1 MVSDLPARA
10 TERIRLTQRTFIR
23 QACLATALLVTGFF
37 LAGCSFT
44 VPRLRYA
51 PPSGTPAL
59 KLPTSK
65 RLAIFVGT
73 VADSRGVGERF
84 LVEAGDTYL
93 PGGDAAPGWDVSIL
107 PVPLAVE
114 VREFLI
120 SELRRLGIRVVSQA
134 SDAEERLEA
143 EVMRLR
149 IQFNAFGGSRASFS
163 LRARLYASGSTHPVW
178 EANLEGS
185 GTSGKLLGPESA
197 YQATS
202 QALSHAVGKLGRA
215 PGFVSAL
222 ARPPAVPTAIA
233 KKEERPKPAAKPSGP
248 RFPQT
253 PVTVKFRKSEV
264 RPDDVAV
271 IIGNA
276 DYEKQGKDIPNVM
289 PAYADAEGMKR
300 YFTQALGVREGNVI
314 DLRDATSAQMVRVFG
329 SERDHRG
336 QLYDWVRPGRS
347 RVYVYYSGHGAPGG
361 KEGSAYLVPA
371 DADVAR
377 IHLNGYPLATLYRNL
392 GKIPARSIM
401 VVLEA
406 CFSGVSQ
413 GGSVISRASPVYLKL
428 KSPPVPPNVTVIA
441 AGAANQMASWEKD
454 TSHSLFTKYFLKGM
468 SGEAD
473 KNPYGNGDGKVAW
486 AELKAYLKGTL
497 TYFARRYYGR
507 DQVAQIVNARGR

>member
-23 QACLATALLVTGFF
+23 QACLATALLVTGFL
-37 LAGCSFT
+37 LASCSFT

-93 PGGDAAPGWDVSIL
+93 L

-185 GTSGKLLGPESA
+185 GTSGKLRGTDSA
-197 YQATS
+197 YQAPS

-222 ARPPAVPTAIA
+222 ARPPPAPPANA
-233 KKEERPKPAAKPSGP
+233 KK
-248 RFPQT
+248 
-253 PVTVKFRKSEV
+253 
-264 RPDDVAV
+264 
-271 IIGNA
+271 
-276 DYEKQGKDIPNVM
+276 
-289 PAYADAEGMKR
+289 
-300 YFTQALGVREGNVI
+300 
-314 DLRDATSAQMVRVFG
+314 
-329 SERDHRG
+329 
-336 QLYDWVRPGRS
+336 
-347 RVYVYYSGHGAPGG
+347 
-361 KEGSAYLVPA
+361 
-371 DADVAR
+371 
-377 IHLNGYPLATLYRNL
+377 
-392 GKIPARSIM
+392 
-401 VVLEA
+401 
-406 CFSGVSQ
+406 
-413 GGSVISRASPVYLKL
+413 
-428 KSPPVPPNVTVIA
+428 
-441 AGAANQMASWEKD
+441 
-454 TSHSLFTKYFLKGM
+454 
-468 SGEAD
+468 
-473 KNPYGNGDGKVAW
+473 
-486 AELKAYLKGTL
+486 
-497 TYFARRYYGR
+497 
-507 DQVAQIVNARGR
+507 